1 MPWKET
7 DAMKERVRFI
17 ASYLEKLGP
26 FSWLCKRFGVSRKTG
41 YKWVERYESK
51 GVAGLEARSRAPLS
65 HPQAVTDEV
74 VEKILRI
81 RKKHPRWGPRKLRV
95 VLQRHD
101 PRLALPA
108 ASTIGEILRKNGLT
122 RKRRRIRRSSPYGD
136 RLGHYDSP
144 NAVWCA
150 DFKGH
155 FPIAWERCHPLT
167 VSDGFSRYLLA
178 CQALRR
184 PLFQPT
190 RKIFESVFREFG
202 LPDAIRTDNGAPF
215 STLAP
220 GGLSRLSVWWIRL
233 GIRPERI
240 LPGRPDQNGRHER
253 MHSTLKSE
261 TVKPPR
267 SSFRAQQRAFDQ
279 FRKEYNEI
287 RPHEALG
294 QQTPASRY
302 RPSRRPYPRQ
312 LPEINYPGHFQVRQT
327 YPNGMISF
335 KSTQWYISGCLI
347 SERVGLEEVDDD
359 RWKVY
364 FGPIALGILDVRNAK
379 ERGYRAFGL
388 LVSPELPR
396 KRPYKRRGPRPRH
409 GVKRTRAADSERPR
423 T

>member
-7 DAMKERVRFI
+7 DRMKERVRFI
-17 ASYLEKLGP
+17 ASYMEAEEP
-26 FSWLCKRFGVSRKTG
+26 FSCLCERFRVSRKTG
-41 YKWVERYESK
+41 YKWVARYELS
-51 GVAGLEARSRAPLS
+51 GIAGLEDRSRAPLS
-65 HPQAVTDEV
+65 HPHAVGEQV
-74 VEKILRI
+74 VARILTL

-95 VLQRHD
+95 LFHRHY
-101 PRLALPA
+101 PQLELPA
-108 ASTIGEILRKNGLT
+108 ASTIGEILRKNGLN

-136 RLGHYDSP
+136 RLGNYDSP

-155 FPIAWERCHPLT
+155 FPVACERCHPLT
-167 VSDGFSRYLLA
+167 VSDGCSRFLLA

-184 PLFQPT
+184 PLFLPT
-190 RKIFESVFREFG
+190 RKAFESVFLEFG
-202 LPDAIRTDNGAPF
+202 LPDAIRTDNGPPF

-220 GGLSRLSVWWIRL
+220 GGLSRLAVWWIRL

-261 TVKPPR
+261 TAKPPR
-267 SSFRAQQRAFDQ
+267 SSFRAQQRAFDR

-287 RPHEALG
+287 RPHESLR
-294 QQTPASRY
+294 QQTPSSVY
-302 RPSRRPYPRQ
+302 RPSLREYPRR
-312 LPEINYPGHFQVRQT
+312 LPEIIYPDHFQVRRT

-335 KSTQWYISGCLI
+335 ASTQWYISACLG
-347 SERVGLEEVDDD
+347 SESVGLEEVDDG

-364 FGPIALGILDVRNAK
+364 FGPIHLGILDARNAN

-388 LVSPELPR
+388 LVSPDGHQT
-396 KRPYKRRGPRPRH
+396 KRRYK
-409 GVKRTRAADSERPR
+409 KRGKR
-423 T
+423 

>member
-7 DAMKERVRFI
+7 NGMNERLRFI
-17 ASYLEKLGP
+17 ASYLEAGEP
-26 FSWLCKRFGVSRKTG
+26 FSCLCERFGVSRKTG
-41 YKWVERYESK
+41 YKWVDRFESD
-51 GVAGLEARSRAPLS
+51 GVTGLEEHSRAPLS
-65 HPQAVTDEV
+65 HPQAVADEV
-74 VEKILRI
+74 VEKILRV

-95 VLQRHD
+95 VLQRHH
-101 PRLALPA
+101 PQLALPV
-108 ASTIGEILRKNGLT
+108 ASTIGEILRRNGLN

-136 RLGHYDSP
+136 RLGQYDSP

-178 CQALRR
+178 CRALRR

-190 RKIFESVFREFG
+190 RKVFESVFREFG

-220 GGLSRLSVWWIRL
+220 GGLSRLAVWWIRL

-267 SSFRAQQRAFDQ
+267 SSFRAQQRAFDR

-287 RPHEALG
+287 RPHEALD
-294 QQTPASRY
+294 QQTPVSNY
-302 RPSRRPYPRQ
+302 RPSQRPFPRR
-312 LPEINYPGHFQVRQT
+312 LPEILYPEHFQVRQT

-335 KSTQWYISGCLI
+335 KYSQWYISGCLI
-347 SERVGLEEVDDD
+347 SEQVGLEEVDDD

-364 FGPIALGILDVRNAK
+364 FGPIALGILDVRRAR
-379 ERGYRAFGL
+379 ERGNRAFGL
-388 LVSPELPR
+388 LIPFDGQN
-396 KRPYKRRGPRPRH
+396 KRPYKKRGSRRHYRPTMNY
-409 GVKRTRAADSERPR
+409 V
-423 T
+423 